1 MVIAGSDVTMGSS
14 RVSIERY
21 ERKESLKMWVG
32 DERPDFEGEGRGIGL
47 GPDRVDLSER
57 SRAAEAH
64 ARNAE
69 KKQAAEDTEETG
81 CGCAEDTLEPRLRLL
96 KDLIEQL
103 TGRSIRV
110 FDMEEAK
117 KAANATDGKGTAPAG
132 TGDDG
137 RAGFGIEYDF
147 YESRYEFESTAFAA
161 SGVIRT
167 ADGREIRFDLG
178 MLMER
183 EHFSE
188 TSVSLRAGDA
198 VKKDPLVINFNGTA
212 AELTDLRFSFDLD
225 ADGTA
230 DRIAS
235 LGSGSGYLALDR
247 NGDGV
252 VNNGSELF
260 GPTTGE
266 GFAELAAYD
275 DDGNGWIDERDA
287 VFSQL
292 TVWTGASATSAGI
305 LTGLARAG
313 IGAIYLGNQSTP
325 FALKDGDNQL
335 LGSVRSTGIFVGGK
349 GFVGTVQQIDLAV

>member
-32 DERPDFEGEGRGIGL
+32 DKRPDFEGEERGIGL

-69 KKQAAEDTEETG
+69 KKQAAEDTEEAG
-81 CGCAEDTLEPRLRLL
+81 CGCAEDNLEPRLRLL

-117 KAANATDGKGTAPAG
+117 KAADTADGEGAAAG
-132 TGDDG
+132 GEDG
-137 RAGFGIEYDF
+137 GAGFGIEYDF

-167 ADGREIRFDLG
+167 ADGQEIRFDLG

-260 GPTTGE
+260 GPATGE

-287 VFSQL
+287 VFSHL
-292 TVWTGASATSAGI
+292 TVWTGASATSAGT

-325 FALKDGDNQL
+325 FDLKDGDNQL
-335 LGSVRSTGIFVGGK
+335 LGSVRSTGIFVGEK
-349 GFVGTVQQIDLAV
+349 GSVGTVQQIDLAV